1 MVEKKIGRKAE
12 VSVSKTA
19 DMEELQKKIDSYS
32 NMLYRI
38 AYLQLKNSQDAEDVV
53 QETFYQFVKNK
64 KEFETPEHERAW
76 LIKVTLNGCRKV
88 WRSAWYR
95 HTDVRLPGK
104 PESAGKRAGGLSLED
119 ITDDVHSNIYD
130 SSYDNSRGNS
140 KNNTKDSILEDIL
153 IKERNREIMEAVWK
167 LPRRYRE
174 VIHLFYFQQMSIKE
188 ISAVTKRK
196 ESTITSQLTRGRE
209 LLGKN
214 LKEEYQ
220 YE

>member
-1 MVEKKIGRKAE
+1 MMEKKSRRAE
-12 VSVSKTA
+12 VSVSI
-19 DMEELQKKIDSYS
+19 DMEELQRKIDSYS
-32 NMLYRI
+32 NLLYRI
-38 AYLQLKNSQDAEDVV
+38 AYLQLRNNQDAEDVV
-53 QETFYQFVKNK
+53 QETFYQFIKAK
-64 KEFETPEHERAW
+64 KGFESPEHEKAW

-95 HTDVRLPGK
+95 HIDVMPASKAAEDAG
-104 PESAGKRAGGLSLED
+104 ESAHGMAMDD
-119 ITDDVHSNIYD
+119 IRDAIYD
-130 SSYDNSRGNS
+130 
-140 KNNTKDSILEDIL
+140 NTKENILEDIL

-188 ISAVTKRK
+188 ISEVTKRK
-196 ESTITSQLTRGRE
+196 ASTVTSQLTRGRE
-209 LLGKN
+209 LLRKN

>member
-1 MVEKKIGRKAE
+1 MMEKKSGRRAE
-12 VSVSKTA
+12 VSVSKTI
-19 DMEELQKKIDSYS
+19 DMEKLQKKIDSYS

-53 QETFYQFVKNK
+53 QETFYQFVKAQK
-64 KEFETPEHERAW
+64 GFETPEHEKAW
-76 LIKVTLNGCRKV
+76 LIKVTLNGCRKI

-95 HTDVRLPGK
+95 HSDVMTPGGK
-104 PESAGKRAGGLSLED
+104 EDDGKRAGGLLLE
-119 ITDDVHSNIYD
+119 DVHSNIYD
-130 SSYDNSRGNS
+130 SIYDNTG
-140 KNNTKDSILEDIL
+140 KNIQSNIKDNILEDIL

-188 ISAVTKRK
+188 ISEVTKRK
-196 ESTITSQLTRGRE
+196 ASTVTSQLTRGRE
-209 LLGKN
+209 LLRKN